1 MYRNLHSQEAPL
13 GREQVPARH
22 LTPWSLFSRGRRE
35 TCHISCGDCAWQC
48 SVWSRV
54 WGAMDPLSPRDG
66 SIASKV
72 SSVFLSPSGCT
83 QGPLFTLCPREPLV
97 SVPDLPTPSLE
108 KPLIVKQRGK
118 EMVPKVGGG
127 GTRL

>member
-1 MYRNLHSQEAPL
+1 MYRNLHSQKTPL

-48 SVWSRV
+48 SVWSRA

-72 SSVFLSPSGCT
+72 SSVFLSPSGCAQLLLRARCSHCT
-83 QGPLFTLCPREPLV
+83 LERPLFPSQTSPL
-97 SVPDLPTPSLE
+97 PPWRSL
-108 KPLIVKQRGK
+108 
-118 EMVPKVGGG
+118 
-127 GTRL
+127 